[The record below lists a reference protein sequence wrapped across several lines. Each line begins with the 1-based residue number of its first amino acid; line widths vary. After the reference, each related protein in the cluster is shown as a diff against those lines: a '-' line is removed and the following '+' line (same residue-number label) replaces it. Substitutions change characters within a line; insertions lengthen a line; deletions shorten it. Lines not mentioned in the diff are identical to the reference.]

1 MAKQT
6 YHTKT
11 LITKSIPEHIVA
23 RAEKIILER
32 RKNGKAVNKT
42 TFIGIKNPFNLSMEF
57 ELIWELNGKVVK
69 HMSPYPLKG
78 VTEAIDN
85 EVEMLD
91 NLENNYNEKYSAKY
105 EEIRIWYYPLE
116 KSGHATMK
124 GRKTYCPCKKSSE
137 KLNKISGKLPNFGA
151 NFKRLI

>member
-1 MAKQT
+1 M
-6 YHTKT
+6 
-11 LITKSIPEHIVA
+11 
-23 RAEKIILER
+23 R
-32 RKNGKAVNKT
+32 
-42 TFIGIKNPFNLSMEF
+42 F

-78 VTEAIDN
+78 VVEAIDD
-85 EVEMLD
+85 ELELQD
-91 NLENNYNEKYSAKY
+91 NLEELCKEKYSPKY
-105 EEIRIWYYPLE
+105 EEIRIWYYPRE